1 MGARRLHTTTS
12 SIGTYEEEFH
22 GGLAAPRPTC
32 RSYDSRKTACPI
44 STFGGIGRGP
54 YQEDHAG
61 ALARCGSSGE
71 LLDVPTLASVE
82 WYFCFQMWLSMHSA
96 PVIGL
101 YAFPRFM
108 SIDNNGGANSNAPC
122 VMVVSQP
129 LRSALPR
136 QALACKRVLVR
147 VRERIHDPPPD
158 YTRSR
163 SPQAA
168 HVDLS
173 SRVLSPHRAPCAW
186 RTSRCMC
193 V

>member
-1 MGARRLHTTTS
+1 MWHWHLSSLRARPTPKAKSYMMGARRLHTTTS

-71 LLDVPTLASVE
+71 LLDVPTVASVE
-82 WYFCFQMWLSMHSA
+82 WYFCFQMWLSIHSA

-108 SIDNNGGANSNAPC
+108 SIDNNSGANSHAPC

-129 LRSALPR
+129 LRSLGRHWRAS
-136 QALACKRVLVR
+136 ACL
-147 VRERIHDPPPD
+147 
-158 YTRSR
+158 
-163 SPQAA
+163 
-168 HVDLS
+168 
-173 SRVLSPHRAPCAW
+173 
-186 RTSRCMC
+186 C